1 MNRLPFRP
9 SAPRILIL
17 AALSLAALS
26 LAAQTSSPAQAPSS
40 TAPSPA
46 PSPSD
51 HPLAEPPAS
60 KSNPDNGWLART
72 SKLYYSSSKAG
83 LTGFD
88 CEAHPDWQALIAS
101 ATRGDPLPA
110 DDPRM
115 ILLKSVKVAIHAH
128 MRGGSTIDWTDA
140 NENNPLDQ
148 HSIDTLDGLH
158 RTVEQMLEGFLQFWT
173 PFIEDS
179 VVPDSADGLDI
190 THTPTVH
197 TIHAHQGDTEL
208 TEVFSTD
215 LILEQF
221 NVNMSGTSIKFAPTY
236 KPTPKG
242 LLVSG
247 FRAHVLP
254 AGTPADQAQDMN
266 VDIDYQTINGF
277 PIPDKLSMDVIGTG
291 KFNFTL
297 DGCATT
303 KAN

>member
-26 LAAQTSSPAQAPSS
+26 LPAQTPSPGQAPLV
-40 TAPSPA
+40 ARP
-46 PSPSD
+46 PSD
-51 HPLAEPPAS
+51 HQLAAPPAS
-60 KSNPDNGWLART
+60 KSNADNAWLART

-88 CEAHPDWQALIAS
+88 CEAHPDWQALITS
-101 ATRGDPLPA
+101 ATHGDPLPA

-115 ILLKSVKVAIHAH
+115 ILLKSVKVGIHAH
-128 MRGGSTIDWTDA
+128 MRGASTIDWTDT
-140 NENNPLDQ
+140 NQNNPADQ

-173 PFIEDS
+173 PFIENS
-179 VVPDSADGLDI
+179 VVPDSTDGLDI

-197 TIHAHQGDTEL
+197 TIHAKQGDTEL
-208 TEVFSTD
+208 TEVFSSD

-221 NVNMSGTSIKFAPTY
+221 NVNMSGISIKFAPSY

-242 LLVSG
+242 LLVSA
-247 FRAHVLP
+247 FRAHVVP
-254 AGTPADQAQDMN
+254 AGATPGQAQDMN
-266 VDIDYQTINGF
+266 VNIDYQTVNGF
-277 PIPDKLSMDVIGTG
+277 PIPDKLNMEVIGTG